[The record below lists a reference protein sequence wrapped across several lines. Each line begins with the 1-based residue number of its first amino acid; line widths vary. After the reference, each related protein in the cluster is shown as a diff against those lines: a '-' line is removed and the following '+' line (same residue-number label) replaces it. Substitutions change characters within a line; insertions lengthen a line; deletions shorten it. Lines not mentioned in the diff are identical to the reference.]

1 MQKEAPRNNHPK
13 KFTKSKDNSTQSYA
27 NQLTMKE
34 KANQINIS
42 KEFFK
47 NSDLSEGGRP
57 GKLPSKGL
65 EHSGAPCLWL
75 EELFSPHNGAN
86 GSYKATTI
94 GRLWGPLDSPMGQRT
109 DIKPDHLSS
118 IPKTHMV
125 EKENLFMQGIL

>member
-1 MQKEAPRNNHPK
+1 MSIQKEAPRNNDTK

-65 EHSGAPCLWL
+65 GHSG
-75 EELFSPHNGAN
+75 
-86 GSYKATTI
+86 T
-94 GRLWGPLDSPMGQRT
+94 
-109 DIKPDHLSS
+109 SS
-118 IPKTHMV
+118 GMA
-125 EKENLFMQGIL
+125 